1 MNGLNNLKRNKI
13 MKVIYMEDTILQL
26 SQMDAQATQQLI
38 QSGQIKHTEEG
49 KPYLVIQDGD
59 TIIQAEV

>member
-1 MNGLNNLKRNKI
+1 

-26 SQMDAQATQQLI
+26 SQMDSEAAQNLI
-38 QSGQIKHTEEG
+38 QSGQVKYTEQG

-59 TIIQAEV
+59 TIIQQEV

>member
-1 MNGLNNLKRNKI
+1 

-26 SQMDAQATQQLI
+26 SQMDPQATQELI
-38 QSGQIKHTEEG
+38 QSGQIKHTEQG

-59 TIIQAEV
+59 TTIQAEV

>member
-1 MNGLNNLKRNKI
+1 

-26 SQMDAQATQQLI
+26 SQMDPQATQELI
-38 QSGQIKHTEEG
+38 ASGQIKHTEQG

-59 TIIQAEV
+59 TVVQEEV

>member
-1 MNGLNNLKRNKI
+1 

-26 SQMDAQATQQLI
+26 SQIDPQATQELI
-38 QSGQIKHTEEG
+38 TSGQIKHTQQD

-59 TIIQAEV
+59 TVVQAEV

>member
-1 MNGLNNLKRNKI
+1 

-26 SQMDAQATQQLI
+26 SQIDPQATQELI
-38 QSGQIKHTEEG
+38 ASGQIKHTEQG

-59 TIIQAEV
+59 TTIQTEV